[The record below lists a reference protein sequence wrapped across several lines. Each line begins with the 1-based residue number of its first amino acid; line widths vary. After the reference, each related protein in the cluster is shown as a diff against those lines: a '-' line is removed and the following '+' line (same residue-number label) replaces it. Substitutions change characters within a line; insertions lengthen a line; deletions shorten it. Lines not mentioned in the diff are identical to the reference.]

1 MKERDSQIRDSTND
15 DQNNDERY
23 TQVDNDVF
31 NQIEGYEEKKEEEKE
46 ENAGETNPGETQE
59 KTNQSIIS
67 NSSKKEHKKLK
78 IIFLGELGVGKS
90 SIINRY
96 VSNKFNTFNTTSIGP
111 DIKSK
116 KYIVDSD
123 LTVDLQIHDST
134 NEEKLGKF
142 TKNYYLDSH
151 GAIIVFDLTNQE
163 SFKKVKYWLD
173 ELNSN
178 APRDIIFCILGNKAD
193 LTADRVVKFEDAKA
207 LAEDNLYYEVSAKT
221 GNNITLA
228 FEQLTIGIIE
238 KQKEEEK
245 NPDKVLRGKEGRKT
259 TDLNDINKDIKN
271 KNKCC

>member
-259 TDLNDINKDIKN
+259 TDLNDINKDLKN

>member
-259 TDLNDINKDIKN
+259 TDLNGINKDLKN